1 MRPDDEPYYSMSFV
15 EKNGKLYVLFYN
27 ADGEMV
33 AKKEIPQG
41 ITIETYLE
49 KMQNN

>member
-1 MRPDDEPYYSMSFV
+1 MNPDDSPYYSIEFI
-15 EKNGKLYVLFYN
+15 EEDGKLYVLFYN
-27 ADGEMV
+27 ADREMV